1 MHLNACSVHIWEL
14 EVEIDYGMSIKGVP
28 SCQDNWNLCSK
39 FSFFRLSINIYK
51 DKIDEIAVNWL
62 FQTVS

>member
-1 MHLNACSVHIWEL
+1 VHIWEL

-51 DKIDEIAVNWL
+51 DKIDEI
-62 FQTVS
+62 